1 MRKLTLSLTLILAVL
16 FIAGCQGSDNG
27 QDLTMTSEQILI
39 SSQVQDPTTTHS
51 IWQKPSPYPT
61 SMAHS
66 TPSPSPTPTQ
76 VPTPT
81 PFPTPTQ
88 LPTPTVTAEPTASP
102 TPELQNVVADSN
114 SINQD
119 FYWVS
124 LDDDLKQHITGFSY
138 PSDDSGSVIKY
149 DDLRYIRLL
158 HHDFEGNVKQGE
170 LIVNA
175 SLADEVMEI
184 FYQLYLAN
192 YPMTSVLLVDEYGGS
207 ANDTISMEA
216 NNTSA
221 FNYRFVEGTQR
232 LSRHG
237 YGAAIDINP
246 MLNPYVVGDYISP
259 TNGIPYA
266 DRSQDFHGKIDHN
279 DLCYQLFTERG
290 WSWGGDWNYEKD
302 YQHFSK
308 NIA

>member
-1 MRKLTLSLTLILAVL
+1 MLLSLL
-16 FIAGCQGSDNG
+16 FLAGCQKNDLDQEASITSD
-27 QDLTMTSEQILI
+27 QILNT
-39 SSQVQDPTTTHS
+39 SQSDTITPAPS
-51 IWQKPSPYPT
+51 WQKPSPTTIPT
-61 SMAHS
+61 PTPSLAPTPTPS
-66 TPSPSPTPTQ
+66 TAPTPSPSP
-76 VPTPT
+76 VPTP
-81 PFPTPTQ
+81 
-88 LPTPTVTAEPTASP
+88 LPALTIAPEPTASP
-102 TPELQNVVADSN
+102 TPEAQNAVADSN
-114 SINQD
+114 SLNQD

-124 LDDDLKQHITGFSY
+124 LDDTLKQRITGFSY

-149 DDLRYIRLL
+149 DDLRYIKLL
-158 HHDFEGNVKQGE
+158 HYDFEGNVKQGE

-175 SLADEVMEI
+175 AFANEVMEI
-184 FYQLYLAN
+184 FYQLYLAK
-192 YPMTSVLLVDEYGGS
+192 YPMTSVLLIDEYGGS

-246 MLNPYVVGDYISP
+246 MLNPYVYGDYISP
-259 TNGIPYA
+259 QNGIPYA
-266 DRSQDFHGKIDHN
+266 DRSKEFVGKIDHN

-308 NIA
+308 